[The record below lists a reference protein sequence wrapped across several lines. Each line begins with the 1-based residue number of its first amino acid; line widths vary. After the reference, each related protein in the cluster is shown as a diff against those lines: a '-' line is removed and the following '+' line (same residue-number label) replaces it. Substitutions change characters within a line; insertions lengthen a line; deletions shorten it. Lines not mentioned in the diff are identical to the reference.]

1 MPGLHGVFCANEVML
16 KPMFTCSGG
25 CHCGRV
31 KFKIEVPDNIIVQRC
46 NCSICQKSG
55 YLHLI
60 LEASRFELI
69 RGEDSLT
76 DYRFHTGVA
85 RHLFCKVCGI
95 KSFYIPRSHPD
106 SFSINLNCVELP
118 DEIDVVIQAFDGGN
132 WSRNRDSISTGTT
145 D

>member
-1 MPGLHGVFCANEVML
+1 MV
-16 KPMFTCSGG
+16 TCSGG

-31 KFKIEVPDNIIVQRC
+31 KFDIRIPENVVVHRC
-46 NCSICQKSG
+46 NCSICQKSA

-60 LEASRFELI
+60 VAADHFKLLS
-69 RGEDSLT
+69 GEEDLV

-85 RHLFCKVCGI
+85 RHLFCGHCGI

-106 SFSINLNCVELP
+106 SFSVNLNCVNLP
-118 DEIDVVIQAFDGGN
+118 EAVDVSIEAFDGRN
-132 WSRNRDSISTGTT
+132 WSENRKQFLQADPGETQA